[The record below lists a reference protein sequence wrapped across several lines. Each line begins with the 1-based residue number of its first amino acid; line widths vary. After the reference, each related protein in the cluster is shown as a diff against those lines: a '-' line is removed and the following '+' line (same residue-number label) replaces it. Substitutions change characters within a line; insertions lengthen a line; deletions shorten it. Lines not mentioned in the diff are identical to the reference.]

1 MHRIRMCSSIKE
13 EARKGKFADVQEG
26 KIEKKRENV
35 NGEQRGRVAGLDE
48 TKKEARTRSMVRGS
62 PFAASLTG
70 ATDLPEQK

>member
-1 MHRIRMCSSIKE
+1 MSVGTLAYYKRRNADIDEKE
-13 EARKGKFADVQEG
+13 RKRWRKGITVES
-26 KIEKKRENV
+26 R
-35 NGEQRGRVAGLDE
+35 LDE